1 MNTYEIKFF
10 IYIALSSL
18 FILNLDIATNTAII
32 RTLRQYSTL
41 EKFKLL
47 VLMWIHAIVWII
59 VFSGIVLSLLNLTGF
74 HKGTR
79 IIYLICFIV
88 SVAVTIQWF
97 IFNNR
102 CVLTLELNQML
113 NIHKD
118 CEYRTP
124 FMVLSN
130 TNTDKLSMDTKFKDY
145 IINFISIFMLAFIL
159 WNQR

>member
-1 MNTYEIKFF
+1 
-10 IYIALSSL
+10 
-18 FILNLDIATNTAII
+18 
-32 RTLRQYSTL
+32 
-41 EKFKLL
+41 
-47 VLMWIHAIVWII
+47 
-59 VFSGIVLSLLNLTGF
+59 
-74 HKGTR
+74 
-79 IIYLICFIV
+79 
-88 SVAVTIQWF
+88 
-97 IFNNR
+97 
-102 CVLTLELNQML
+102 ML